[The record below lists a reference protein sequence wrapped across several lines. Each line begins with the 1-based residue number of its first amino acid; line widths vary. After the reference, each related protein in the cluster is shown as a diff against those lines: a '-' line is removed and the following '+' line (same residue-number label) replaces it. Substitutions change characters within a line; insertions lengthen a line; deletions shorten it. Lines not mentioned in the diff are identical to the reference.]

1 MHKGAANTVCIRRPL
16 LYAYILI
23 EAYTLM
29 VIGLVPLL
37 LVGIYTALIL
47 LVHTPDAALSGI
59 LRSITQHHEH
69 DNGALQ
75 NRGEDCHTN

>member
-1 MHKGAANTVCIRRPL
+1 MHKGRRIQSVFAAPL

-37 LVGIYTALIL
+37 VGIYAALIL